1 MREASTGAQGAQPCY
16 FVSVFPPDVSW
27 VFYTDFPAL
36 FNWLSGFPIKGHR
49 SRVMY
54 VCPSDFTLSL
64 RTFWVWVPV
73 VSAGTGVLAPQKT
86 PPGRVRLG

>member
-16 FVSVFPPDVSW
+16 FISVFPLDVSW
-27 VFYTDFPAL
+27 VFYTDFPSL
-36 FNWLSGFPIKGHR
+36 LNWLFGFPIKGHS

-64 RTFWVWVPV
+64 RTFWVGVPV
-73 VSAGTGVLAPQKT
+73 VSAGTGGSRPLRRPHRE
-86 PPGRVRLG
+86 G